1 MDWLLFKSKSRNSLR
16 PEEFFLG
23 QSLNAEWA
31 VQENSVILL
40 GQGLARDNHQPRVQ
54 IRI

>member
-1 MDWLLFKSKSRNSLR
+1 MDWLLFKTKSRNSL
-16 PEEFFLG
+16 EFFLG
-23 QSLNAEWA
+23 QSLKAEWAWA
-31 VQENSVILL
+31 VQENSVISL